1 MPASAL
7 ALALTAAFV
16 HALWN
21 VLLARARDPEAATVV
36 ALVVAIVA
44 YAPTAVLFWDVEREA
59 WPYLLASS
67 FFQLGYVILL
77 AAAYRRSELSLVYP
91 LARGLAPVVVLIV
104 GVLALGAV
112 TSARQAAGVCVVGL
126 GVLLVRGVRRSADAR
141 GVLFGVSIAGFI
153 AAYTLSDNEGIRHA
167 SALTYVEL
175 EMLLPTF
182 VYAAAFAR
190 LRGTAAI
197 RAELNVSAVAA
208 GIATLGAYTLVLL
221 ALERAPA
228 APVAAVRETSV
239 VIAAALAWVVL
250 KEDVRPARLLGAAL
264 VAGGVALVGA

>member
-7 ALALTAAFV
+7 ALALAAAVV
-16 HALWN
+16 HAVWN

-36 ALVVAIVA
+36 ALLVAIVA
-44 YAPTAVLFWDVEREA
+44 YAPAAIVFWEVDGGV

-67 FFQLGYVILL
+67 LFQLGYVILL

-91 LARGLAPVVVLIV
+91 LARGVAPVLVLAV
-104 GVLALGAV
+104 GVLALGAA
-112 TSARQAAGVCVVGL
+112 TSPAEVAGVCLVGI
-126 GVLLVRGVRRSADAR
+126 GVLLVRGIR
-141 GVLFGVSIAGFI
+141 GEVDTNGVILGLSIAGFI

-175 EMLLPTF
+175 EMLLPTV
-182 VYAAAFAR
+182 VYAVAFAHF
-190 LRGTAAI
+190 RGTAAI
-197 RAELNVSAVAA
+197 RSEVNASSVAA

-239 VIAAALAWVVL
+239 VIAAALAWAVL
-250 KEDVRPARLLGAAL
+250 KEDVRPARLAGAAL
-264 VAGGVALVGA
+264 VAAGIVLVGA